1 MSRIEASLLQARCM
15 RLYLQL
21 FPFAPFAAHV
31 WVLRHNLT
39 CLCLLARR
47 DCRGDRLPAGHA
59 GPLSLALGP
68 TGRIVVPDGDGLTQV
83 Q

>member
-1 MSRIEASLLQARCM
+1 M

-39 CLCLLARR
+39 CHDAWYVAIAEAIGCPLVTLDRSVLLSV
-47 DCRGDRLPAGHA
+47 RLAA
-59 GPLSLALGP
+59 SWSRTA
-68 TGRIVVPDGDGLTQV
+68 TD
-83 Q
+83 

>member
-1 MSRIEASLLQARCM
+1 MSRIEASLLQARFM

-39 CLCLLARR
+39 CYASWHVAIAEATGCLLVTL
-47 DCRGDRLPAGHA
+47 DRSVL
-59 GPLSLALGP
+59 LSVRLAASWSR
-68 TGRIVVPDGDGLTQV
+68 TATD
-83 Q
+83 